1 MSRNNERYRQAAESW
16 GRRNLGGGLRG
27 VPVVTATSSRLLGG
41 GPIVWIT
48 PENMSNR
55 RPRRDFTS
63 LSTIALRRLLIRPIS
78 VIIFGACLL
87 QATSFYGRRGI
98 NQSNS
103 QAGEHRINSWLMGWG
118 SVEDQTMIS
127 LGEPHQQELSS
138 SKNTSK
144 PLLDM
149 NMLKKQQ
156 IPTYP
161 KSWMTKGAPATSQS
175 KESHNESTDEASP
188 GVSDAAPNNPQLYGW
203 EPTVYPNPIYD
214 PVRCGVAYIDQDE
227 QVQQS
232 AVEETINEPNTVT
245 STEIPVSGN
254 RNKLRLCDP
263 DWVLGGMYLEE
274 IAAALHE
281 FSLLYGDI
289 VAKSKPSSTDGDRP
303 LLRNRLLNEEFR
315 INGGDGI
322 FLSSNGRHPSSLE
335 INRRTQ
341 ENITSEAYPPDH
353 QDIGSEPIVQLA
365 VATVRKVTYIHL
377 AFARLFLSFVAV

>member
-1 MSRNNERYRQAAESW
+1 MSRNNEQYRQAEESW
-16 GRRNLGGGLRG
+16 GRRNHGGGRRG
-27 VPVVTATSSRLLGG
+27 HPVVTSTSSRLLGG

-48 PENMSNR
+48 PENMPNR
-55 RPRRDFTS
+55 RPRRGFTS

-98 NQSNS
+98 NPSNS

-118 SVEDQTMIS
+118 SVGDETIVS
-127 LGEPHQQELSS
+127 LGSPNEKDLSS
-138 SKNTSK
+138 SKNISK

-149 NMLKKQQ
+149 NMLSKQQ

-161 KSWMTKGAPATSQS
+161 RSWMTKGAPATSQP
-175 KESHNESTDEASP
+175 KELHNKSSEETTPD
-188 GVSDAAPNNPQLYGW
+188 VSDATPNNPQLYGW

-214 PVRCGVAYIDQDE
+214 PVRCGVAYIEQDE
-227 QVQQS
+227 QIQQN

-245 STEIPVSGN
+245 SSEIPVSGN

-289 VAKSKPSSTDGDRP
+289 VAKSKPTDGDRR

-322 FLSSNGRHPSSLE
+322 FVSSNGRHPSAFE

-341 ENITSEAYPPDH
+341 ENITSEAQPPPH
-353 QDIGSEPIVQLA
+353 RDIGSGPIVQLA
-365 VATVRKVTYIHL
+365 VATVRKVTYMHL
-377 AFARLFLSFVAV
+377 AITRIFLSFVAV